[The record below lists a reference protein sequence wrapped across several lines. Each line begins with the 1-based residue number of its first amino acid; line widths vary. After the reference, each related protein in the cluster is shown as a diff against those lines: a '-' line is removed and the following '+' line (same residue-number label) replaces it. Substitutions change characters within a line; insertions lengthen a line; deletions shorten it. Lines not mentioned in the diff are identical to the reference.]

1 METLIVHDLRR
12 WHVGSWEANGR
23 SSWSNSPLALT
34 QRQLRTQLAATTARN
49 WCFCWELDH
58 PNRWHLVR
66 VREPSAPSRRTP
78 GRGKV
83 RNLEQS
89 DLWDLSGRV
98 MLTAW
103 NAWLGRPDALATPVW
118 EPPRPSTIE
127 PQIDPG
133 VGPPPSGSI
142 LGHPGAS
149 AVSQLDIE
157 HVAMRDAIL
166 LRYLTL
172 KEVPYPKDWQAFL
185 PPVIPD
191 SKFFE
196 VWDWR
201 KMADLLRSTK

>member
-12 WHVGSWEANGR
+12 WHVANWGIDR
-23 SSWSNSPLALT
+23 RLRWNESQLASAL
-34 QRQLRTQLAATTARN
+34 RNLRTQLAASTTRD
-49 WCFCWELDH
+49 WCFAWELDH

-83 RNLEQS
+83 RNLDLC
-89 DLWDLSGRV
+89 DLWDLSGRAA
-98 MLTAW
+98 LNAW
-103 NAWLGRPDALATPVW
+103 DLWLGRPDSLATPVW
-118 EPPRPSTIE
+118 EPSRQSTIE

-201 KMADLLRSTK
+201 KMAYLLRSTK